1 MYAASLIVH
10 ATNRTNLT
18 INLCNSTSN
27 ISSNYSM
34 AAGMIGLIENYSLIF
49 VNNSQFLGN
58 INTSQSNNFEN
69 GIQATYNNLN
79 VPRIQVF

>member
-1 MYAASLIVH
+1 
-10 ATNRTNLT
+10 
-18 INLCNSTSN
+18 
-27 ISSNYSM
+27 M